1 MITPFEVYWNCN
13 SVVIQFRKLH
23 NIITSKKDSSA
34 LHAKRE
40 RIVLQDLNPL
50 ILWLSGLSYWLYSQ
64 VKNIYI
70 VKVQPKLCLHL
81 PGFSVPSPGK

>member
-1 MITPFEVYWNCN
+1 MDKFAWGAVKPKADLITPFEVYWNCN

-50 ILWLSGLSYWLYSQ
+50 ILWLSGLSY
-64 VKNIYI
+64 
-70 VKVQPKLCLHL
+70 
-81 PGFSVPSPGK
+81 